1 MGLLLQFQPR
11 SNHQRTAIMENT
23 TDSKTDQKL
32 NAAREGVT
40 QIGKDLRADVHAT
53 IDRIAD
59 QVPPATDRLAAQAH
73 NGVDT
78 VADGMQSASDRLAA
92 RGKQAVESCKQFTES
107 SRNRV
112 RANPM
117 VSVLV
122 AAAAGYGISRLLGSR
137 GKH

>member
-1 MGLLLQFQPR
+1 MDN
-11 SNHQRTAIMENT
+11 S
-23 TDSKTDQKL
+23 TDNKIDQKS
-32 NAAREGVT
+32 NATREGVT

-59 QVPPATDRLAAQAH
+59 QVPPATDRLAEQAH
-73 NGVDT
+73 NGVDH
-78 VADGMQSASDRLAA
+78 VADGVQSASESLAA
-92 RGKQAVESCKQFTES
+92 RGKQAVETCKQLTES

-137 GKH
+137 SKH